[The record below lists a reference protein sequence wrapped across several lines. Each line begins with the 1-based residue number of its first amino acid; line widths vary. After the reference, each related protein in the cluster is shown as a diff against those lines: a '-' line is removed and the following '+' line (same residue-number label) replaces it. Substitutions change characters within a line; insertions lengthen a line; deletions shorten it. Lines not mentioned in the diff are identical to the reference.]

1 VSWTRLLEERR
12 IAREGVDRAEIE
24 RYLALVALRLADAG
38 LEELSPDGRF
48 TAAYDTAR
56 TLAVIAIRASG
67 YRVLVHGGG
76 HKNTFLALRCVA
88 NERLAGEAAFLDQCR
103 RKRNEASY
111 LAPRI
116 GRAEADDL
124 FERVQEVKL
133 VVQNWLEQEHP
144 DLLEHG

>member
-1 VSWTRLLEERR
+1 MSWRRLLEERR
-12 IAREGVDRAEIE
+12 VAREGVDRGEIE

-38 LEELSPDGRF
+38 LEGLSPDGRF
-48 TAAYDTAR
+48 TAAYDAAR
-56 TLAVIAIRASG
+56 NLAVIAIRASG

-88 NERLAGEAAFLDQCR
+88 SARLAREAAFLDQCR
-103 RKRNEASY
+103 RKRNEAFY

-116 GRAEADDL
+116 SRAEADDL
-124 FERVQEVKL
+124 LERVKEVML

-144 DLLEHG
+144 ELLEHE